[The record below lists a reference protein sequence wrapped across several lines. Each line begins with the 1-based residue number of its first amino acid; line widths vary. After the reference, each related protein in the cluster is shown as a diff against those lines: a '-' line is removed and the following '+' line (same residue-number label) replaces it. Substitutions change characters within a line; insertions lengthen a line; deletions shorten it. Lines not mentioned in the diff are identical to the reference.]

1 MLCTKDACISSQGSV
16 MSNIQW
22 GNEKTVFSGNHFTL
36 AQKYSAFFLLCADVN
51 IVSTVVLDKKRSDLK
66 SWRPCVTQCVCVW
79 VLAHAYANP
88 PFPNRVRRSDT
99 IKLLQP
105 LFVLENKSTS
115 RLLMLLLS
123 SGPVIV
129 LNVLHLK
136 RKGLEVFPQV
146 RSVSWALKF
155 WPAKEKKPFKLKL
168 RCRSDS
174 FGSNNNKLYYSLDL

>member
-1 MLCTKDACISSQGSV
+1 MRVCVCL
-16 MSNIQW
+16 
-22 GNEKTVFSGNHFTL
+22 
-36 AQKYSAFFLLCADVN
+36 
-51 IVSTVVLDKKRSDLK
+51 
-66 SWRPCVTQCVCVW
+66 CVTQCVYIW
-79 VLAHAYANP
+79 RLAHAYANP

-129 LNVLHLK
+129 LNLLHLK
-136 RKGLEVFPQV
+136 RKGFKVFPQA

-155 WPAKEKKPFKLKL
+155 PIGFYFSKSWPWKWPKDLEEANRSRSWGRKIMPSEIQSSLLRARYSDAKNLNCKGFAWWDFSASLTTTCQKL
-168 RCRSDS
+168 SA
-174 FGSNNNKLYYSLDL
+174 NN

>member
-1 MLCTKDACISSQGSV
+1 MGTILHLLK
-16 MSNIQW
+16 NIQLSFYC
-22 GNEKTVFSGNHFTL
+22 V
-36 AQKYSAFFLLCADVN
+36 Q
-51 IVSTVVLDKKRSDLK
+51 VSTSSALLYWIKKVRYEILAAM
-66 SWRPCVTQCVCVW
+66 CNTVCVCVW

-115 RLLMLLLS
+115 RLLMLSLS

-136 RKGLEVFPQV
+136 RKGLEVFPQA
-146 RSVSWALKF
+146 RSVSWPLKF
-155 WPAKEKKPFKLKL
+155 WPSKEKKPFKLKL

-174 FGSNNNKLYYSLDL
+174 FGSNNNKLYSSLEFVSHIQSQLFSVSE